1 MKAFL
6 LAAGHGTRLRPL
18 TDNLPKCLLPIKG
31 TPMLAIWFAL
41 CRRFGIDDILV
52 NVHAHA
58 EQVREFVRHHS
69 NGVRVQVV
77 EETALLGSAGTL
89 RANADWVATEEY
101 FWVFYADVLTS
112 TNLATMLEAHQRKK
126 PAATLGVYR
135 VRNPKSCGIVR
146 LAQDNTIQE
155 FTEKPSN
162 PASDLAFSGLMVAT
176 QQLLSAIPPH
186 APCDIGFHLLPRLSG
201 SMIAHPI
208 SEYLLDIGTQ
218 ETYQQAQH
226 TWPGLLPQRQ

>member
-18 TDNLPKCLLPIKG
+18 TDQLPKCLLPIQG

-58 EQVREFVRHHS
+58 EQVREFVRNYS

-89 RANADWVATEEY
+89 RANADWVASEEY

-112 TNLATMLEAHQRKK
+112 TNLAKMLAAHQSKK

-135 VRNPKSCGIVR
+135 VRNPKSCGIVS
-146 LAQDNTIQE
+146 LAQDNTVQE
-155 FTEKPSN
+155 FVEKPSN
-162 PASDLAFSGLMVAT
+162 PTSDLAFSGLMVAT
-176 QQLLSAIPPH
+176 QQLLSAIPSH
-186 APCDIGFHLLPRLSG
+186 APCDIGFDLLPRLSG

-208 SEYLLDIGTQ
+208 SDYLLDIGTR
-218 ETYQQAQH
+218 ETYQQAQD
-226 TWPGLLPQRQ
+226 TWPGLLPLRQ